1 MSRSFLLPALAITT
15 LSGLAA
21 FVLPARAQ
29 ERAVEAVESVTRE
42 EAVRLALERSPAAVG
57 ARGATRVAE
66 AGVLEARGAWL
77 PSLNANSTYSN
88 SSNTRFDQS
97 TGQLVSESYTAQ
109 LQATYELFTG
119 GRKLA
124 GWRAASASLHA
135 AEARE
140 RGQRFATILETTRIF
155 YEAAAAEELLVAAR
169 QRLERAQR
177 QQEFADTRRL
187 VGTAT
192 RSDVLRAELETA
204 DAELAVLDAEAQLR
218 TARLALGRQIGRPGA
233 VQPVAGALP
242 EEAPRIPL
250 VEVLVA
256 RAEENAP
263 VAVAARA
270 ELDRA
275 GSEKLQ
281 AWSQYV
287 PSLRMTG
294 GYDWF
299 SFRWPPDEESWSLR
313 LIASL
318 PLFNGFTR
326 EATVARAEA
335 ERRVAEAESRDAVLA
350 ARAAVADAAGQIDTA
365 ARRVQIAARALELA
379 REDLRVIEERYQLGA
394 ATILDLQTSQVA
406 LADAEVGWVRAR
418 QELGVAVAALEAE
431 LGEPLAGFGP

>member
-1 MSRSFLLPALAITT
+1 MSRSFLLPALALTT

-21 FVLPARAQ
+21 FALPALAQ
-29 ERAVEAVESVTRE
+29 EAVESVTRE

-77 PSLNANSTYSN
+77 PSVNANSTYAN

-109 LQATYELFTG
+109 LQASYELFTG

-124 GWRAASASLHA
+124 GWRAASASLRA

-250 VEVLVA
+250 VEALVA

-313 LIASL
+313 LIATL

>member
-1 MSRSFLLPALAITT
+1 
-15 LSGLAA
+15 
-21 FVLPARAQ
+21 V
-29 ERAVEAVESVTRE
+29 
-42 EAVRLALERSPAAVG
+42 
-57 ARGATRVAE
+57 
-66 AGVLEARGAWL
+66 
-77 PSLNANSTYSN
+77 NANSTYSN

-109 LQATYELFTG
+109 LQASYELFTG

-124 GWRAASASLHA
+124 GWRAASASLRA

-250 VEVLVA
+250 VEALVA

-313 LIASL
+313 LIATL

>member
-1 MSRSFLLPALAITT
+1 MSRSFLLPALLLMT
-15 LSGLAA
+15 LSGLAVFA
-21 FVLPARAQ
+21 LPARAQ
-29 ERAVEAVESVTRE
+29 EAVESVTRE

-77 PSLNANSTYSN
+77 PSVNANSTYAN

-109 LQATYELFTG
+109 LQASYELFTG

-124 GWRAASASLHA
+124 GWRAASASLRA

-250 VEVLVA
+250 VEALVA